1 MAVSAFG
8 TIFIQFDKGSYS
20 PREQVNGTIF
30 LNVFQNY
37 PGAREV
43 SVLIR
48 GFEDTRLIE
57 RKTRT
62 TTHRV
67 GKTTTTRT
75 HTYYVTHQDYNAFFN
90 HQFVIYRFSTDFI
103 PAGQYTF
110 PFSFAL
116 PAGLPSTFNHTFHR
130 YGANH
135 AKVNYTVG
143 ARVGAFMQLGAP
155 ISCTQNFVLNQ
166 ELIASTGNV
175 RKEICKEVKSC
186 CCCSKGDS
194 KIVSYFEKND
204 YCPGETAFMITEVD
218 NSKCKADILELKGT
232 FKQLLRI
239 NARSYSTTLPFDH
252 QTLVMQGIKQG
263 ETLLGEQAKRFSLQL
278 KSTNGEYLQPT
289 CRGKLVSNEYHLVNS
304 LKMDACICCD
314 IHPTCSLVLNLRN
327 PDQQTT
333 RWEAM
338 PSNWNPQ
345 QMSAYNAVFTTEF
358 GMPMQMQGGS
368 SESEKEGDHGQH
380 GNPQHMDYPPGPP
393 GQYPQAPP
401 GQYPQQGMPG
411 MPPMAGM
418 PPGPGPQYPY
428 PGQPG
433 APS

>member
-20 PREQVNGTIF
+20 PREQVNGTIY

-37 PGAREV
+37 PGTREIT
-43 SVLIR
+43 VLIR

-62 TTHRV
+62 TTHRT

-90 HQFVIYRFSTDFI
+90 HQFVIYRFANECI

-110 PFSFAL
+110 PISFVL
-116 PAGLPSTFNHTFHR
+116 PAGLPSTFNHTFQR
-130 YGANH
+130 YGSNH

-143 ARVGAFMQLGAP
+143 ARVGSYMQLGPP

-166 ELIASTGNV
+166 ELLASTGNV
-175 RKEICKEVKSC
+175 RKEINKEVKSC
-186 CCCSKGDS
+186 CCVAKGPT

-204 YCPGETAFMITEVD
+204 YCPGETAFMVTEVD
-218 NSKCKADILELKGT
+218 NSNCKADILEVKGI
-232 FKQLLRI
+232 FKQVLKI

-252 QTLVMQGIKQG
+252 QTLVMQGMKRG
-263 ETLLGEQAKRFSLQL
+263 ESHLAEQAKRFSIQL
-278 KSTNGEYLQPT
+278 STRSGELLQPT
-289 CRGKLVSNEYHLVNS
+289 CRGRLVSNEYHLVNS
-304 LKMDACICCD
+304 LKMDACMCCGLE
-314 IHPTCSLVLNLRN
+314 PNCSLVLNLRN
-327 PDQQTT
+327 PDQQTQ
-333 RWEAM
+333 RWDAM

-345 QMSAYNAVFTTEF
+345 VMSAYNAVFTTEF
-358 GMPMQMQGGS
+358 GMPMQMEGGS
-368 SESEKEGDHGQH
+368 SESEKEGENQH
-380 GNPQHMDYPPGPP
+380 PGGYP
-393 GQYPQAPP
+393 GQNYPAPNAYPAPP
-401 GQYPQQGMPG
+401 AQGMPGMPG

-418 PPGPGPQYPY
+418 PPGPPPSYPSN
-428 PGQPG
+428 P
-433 APS
+433 PS